1 MKTSGATLLL
11 AAFLAALLS
20 ACGSQAE
27 TAAPEFGG
35 TALDQKWK
43 RTLHARMSNGI
54 LGTRGDLLQAEVRY
68 AGALA
73 QAAEAGATVDRD
85 VLFAAIL
92 LRHARPPG
100 GRARGR
106 ALLADEVLLPLGFP
120 PEKLP
125 AVRALLAKPESFG
138 TPAETPAE
146 WSATDANLVCAI
158 GSVEELRQTLAIAHA
173 REC

>member
-1 MKTSGATLLL
+1 MKSLTANLLF
-11 AAFLAALLS
+11 AAFFAAALG
-20 ACGSQAE
+20 ACGPQTQA
-27 TAAPEFGG
+27 TAPEFGG

-43 RTLHARMSNGI
+43 RTLYARMSNGI
-54 LGTRGDLLQAEVRY
+54 LGTRGDLLQAEIRY

-73 QAAEAGATVDRD
+73 QAAEAGVLVDGD

-100 GRARGR
+100 GRTRGR

-120 PEKLP
+120 PEKLS
-125 AVRALLAKPESFG
+125 AVRALLAQPQPAG
-138 TPAETPAE
+138 MAAETPAE
-146 WSATDANLVCAI
+146 WSAADANLVCAI
-158 GSVEELRQTLAIAHA
+158 GSVEELRRTLGIANA